1 MVGSGLHQVRAEI
14 DASGRYTP
22 CLVEFSVNT
31 AYLAFAVIYKWR
43 DIDLVH
49 SILSSV
55 RRELI
60 LIPNPMNIPI
70 CLQKYPLVEELP
82 DSPTVFANFLTFVV
96 DKIFLLRNQSA
107 TKPLATVM
115 IHETKKGIPDN
126 RPFYNTTAGAR
137 TLGNVKRKY
146 VANVIS

>member
-1 MVGSGLHQVRAEI
+1 MLS
-14 DASGRYTP
+14 
-22 CLVEFSVNT
+22 LVP
-31 AYLAFAVIYKWR
+31 
-43 DIDLVH
+43 H
-49 SILSSV
+49 
-55 RRELI
+55 ELI
-60 LIPNPMNIPI
+60 LIPNPIKFPI
-70 CLQKYPLVEELP
+70 CLQKYPILEELP

-96 DKIFLLRNQSA
+96 DKILLLRNQSA